1 MPIKDEK
8 KKKEAQQRADAK
20 ESWKACKGVDGSDVS
35 GECTRRMDGETV

>member
-1 MPIKDEK
+1 MPIKDEEEERSPAK
-8 KKKEAQQRADAK
+8 GGRK

>member
-20 ESWKACKGVDGSDVS
+20 ELESVQGRG
-35 GECTRRMDGETV
+35 RL

>member
-20 ESWKACKGVDGSDVS
+20 RGPEKEGESL
-35 GECTRRMDGETV
+35 ER